1 MTLLRAVFLRFILI
15 LFILIETM
23 GAESDSSKD
32 KGFLKVYMQELIYKQ
47 AWRKQNY

>member
-23 GAESDSSKD
+23 GAESDSSKVHTFVAT
-32 KGFLKVYMQELIYKQ
+32 KNWQVIPEGM
-47 AWRKQNY
+47 N